1 MSYAAKDQD
10 QDQDKEDE
18 EDNNDDEEAI
28 KAKIIQ
34 RDDDGWTWRTDLKQI
49 AAVDVAYET

>member
-1 MSYAAKDQD
+1 MAIMSYAAKDQESSE
-10 QDQDKEDE
+10 K
-18 EDNNDDEEAI
+18 EEAI

-34 RDDDGWTWRTDLKQI
+34 CDDDGWAWRTDLKQI